1 MRPGTVFASTGQ
13 AVLVPGTHRTSSY
26 LAVAGDRSADS
37 LHSACHGAGTVVQ
50 QFADSGLSRSD
61 PAHNRTLRYRY
72 SGADPEVVQHYDDR
86 GVDAAMGVLVSNE
99 LVRPVARLRPMAVL
113 H

>member
-1 MRPGTVFASTGQ
+1 
-13 AVLVPGTHRTSSY
+13 
-26 LAVAGDRSADS
+26 
-37 LHSACHGAGTVVQ
+37 VQ
-50 QFADSGLSRSD
+50 QFADSGLSSSD

-86 GVDAAMGVLVSNE
+86 GVDAAMDVLVSNE